1 VSIQSNT
8 SNRFETMDRNSQRL
22 CWLLDMHGIKLNWPD
37 GLPAFVHK
45 LETDRH
51 LAMDFWALVRSLRRT
66 EPAGLGGQQI
76 SALVVSCVCGPNLV
90 PSGHEDKVALNHL
103 TSMLAASD
111 ASTDPNANLPDALL
125 VSEKAKDPPMAMEC
139 SGAFKDEPEQSPIDK
154 NEPVADNTLIS
165 RALSH
170 HLDEALSRL
179 ELTSLELKVHL
190 DNLDS
195 RMSRIEPHLEDI
207 TSLVASKLTPSS
219 PSGFKPNAISPETSS
234 PDAST
239 PLHSPEPYPAAMNY
253 AVPGTSPQPEI
264 SWQDGASEWWTG
276 TFAGLPAKGKTAWA
290 NKPQWKSL
298 QPGLTVHLLPY
309 LKQRWLD
316 SRQFLSARRQNTHPR
331 YVAIAFLLVVTTSAI
346 LGRALRHPSPSHAT
360 PPHEIKATEPPAGN
374 AGENAI
380 PPVVTSSDHLQPKV
394 QPGTATAATPQP
406 DSPKRKP
413 EDDLIAKPTFKWLGD
428 PDTFH
433 PKEGDKTSTDRT
445 PRAAVLDKRAS
456 GPAVTEVGID
466 TNPSATNP
474 SAPST
479 TQ

>member
-8 SNRFETMDRNSQRL
+8 SNGFETMDRNSQRL

-51 LAMDFWALVRSLRRT
+51 LAMDFWALVRSLRRS
-66 EPAGLGGQQI
+66 EPDGLGDQQI
-76 SALVVSCVCGPNLV
+76 AALVVSCVCGPNPV
-90 PSGHEDKVALNHL
+90 PWGHEDNVALNHL

-111 ASTDPNANLPDALL
+111 ASTDPNANLPEALL
-125 VSEKAKDPPMAMEC
+125 VSEKAKDPPMAMEW
-139 SGAFKDEPEQSPIDK
+139 SGAFKDEPEHSRIDK

-165 RALSH
+165 QALSH

-207 TSLVASKLTPSS
+207 TSLVASKLTPST
-219 PSGFKPNAISPETSS
+219 PSGFKPNALSPETPS

-239 PLHSPEPYPAAMNY
+239 SLDSPGPHSAAMNY
-253 AVPGTSPQPEI
+253 AVSGTSPQPEK
-264 SWQDGASEWWTG
+264 
-276 TFAGLPAKGKTAWA
+276 AKGKTAWA

-298 QPGLTVHLLPY
+298 QPGLPVHLLPY

-316 SRQFLSARRQNTHPR
+316 SRQFLSAGRQNIHPR

-360 PPHEIKATEPPAGN
+360 PPRGVKATEPTAGN
-374 AGENAI
+374 AGGNTI

-394 QPGTATAATPQP
+394 QPGIATAAPPQSE
-406 DSPKRKP
+406 SPKRKP

-433 PKEGDKTSTDRT
+433 PKQGDKTSTDRT

-456 GPAVTEVGID
+456 GPAATEVGID
-466 TNPSATNP
+466 TSPSATNP

-479 TQ
+479 SQ

>member
-1 VSIQSNT
+1 
-8 SNRFETMDRNSQRL
+8 MDRNSQRL

-51 LAMDFWALVRSLRRT
+51 LAMDFWALVRSLRRS
-66 EPAGLGGQQI
+66 EPAGLGDQQI
-76 SALVVSCVCGPNLV
+76 AALVVSCVCGPNPV
-90 PSGHEDKVALNHL
+90 PWGHEDKVALNHL

-125 VSEKAKDPPMAMEC
+125 VSEKAKDPPMAMEW
-139 SGAFKDEPEQSPIDK
+139 SGAFKDEPEQSRIDK

-165 RALSH
+165 KALSH

-219 PSGFKPNAISPETSS
+219 PSGFKPNAISPETPS

-239 PLHSPEPYPAAMNY
+239 PLHSPGPHSAAMNY
-253 AVPGTSPQPEI
+253 AVSGTSPQPEK
-264 SWQDGASEWWTG
+264 AE
-276 TFAGLPAKGKTAWA
+276 GKTAWA

-298 QPGLTVHLLPY
+298 QPGSPVHLLPY

-346 LGRALRHPSPSHAT
+346 LGRALRHPSPSHET
-360 PPHEIKATEPPAGN
+360 PPREVKATEPAAGN
-374 AGENAI
+374 AGGNAI

-394 QPGTATAATPQP
+394 QPGIATAATPQP

-433 PKEGDKTSTDRT
+433 PKQGDKTSTDRT

-456 GPAVTEVGID
+456 GPAATEVGID
-466 TNPSATNP
+466 TSPSATNP
-474 SAPST
+474 TPPST